1 MHTSPQGFCTPE
13 KLGNRNRNGTGFG
26 AAAMGKKSKSKTSR
40 KGKKEW
46 RKNIGTKEVDEYV
59 EKTALADRSGG
70 ALEDVPSE
78 ALFFVDTT
86 KDTSAVRKVEKHRS
100 KVLHADSI
108 LERNSLIPVLKEP
121 GHSNKKRKD
130 RDHAKPLAKPK
141 AAVDVVG
148 SAGKKQRAKSAGFY
162 DVWDAEDGQEGGK
175 PVKSGG
181 LKRDTILASAVE
193 VDMPGC
199 SYNPSFEDHQEAL
212 GLAVADEMQKVID
225 RELKPKS
232 VPIHVDGRALTEEDM
247 FFLDADRDDGE
258 EEDENE
264 EKAGDSMLKS
274 AKYKKLTRADLN
286 RKARRKAVLRVE
298 AAKMKKTKLQKDL
311 QKLPLIVEGIKEE
324 DNEKEIRRIRRTVS
338 REEKR
343 AQGPPRL
350 GRHKFRPEP
359 KQVLLSS
366 EVTGSLR
373 KLKAYPMLMRDRY
386 RSLQRRGIVEPRLPV
401 KRKEK
406 KKWVEIQ
413 QGTRGNKER
422 EMHAATLAEKEAL
435 KQGLAVLPL

>member
-1 MHTSPQGFCTPE
+1 
-13 KLGNRNRNGTGFG
+13 
-26 AAAMGKKSKSKTSR
+26 MGKKSKSKTSR

-121 GHSNKKRKD
+121 GHNNKKRKD

-141 AAVDVVG
+141 AAVDVIG
-148 SAGKKQRAKSAGFY
+148 LAGKKQRGKSAGFY
-162 DVWDAEDGQEGGK
+162 DVWGAADGQEDVK

-212 GLAVADEMQKVID
+212 GLAVADEMQKVIN
-225 RELKPKS
+225 RELQPEA
-232 VPIHVDGRALTEEDM
+232 VPIHVDGRAVTEEDM

-258 EEDENE
+258 EEEDE

-274 AKYKKLTRADLN
+274 AKFKKLTRADLN
-286 RKARRKAVLRVE
+286 RKARRRAVLKVE
-298 AAKMKKTKLQKDL
+298 AAKMKKAKLQKDI
-311 QKLPLIVEGIKEE
+311 QKLSLIVEGIKEE
-324 DNEKEIRRIRRTVS
+324 DNEKETRRIRRTVS

-350 GRHKFRPEP
+350 GRHKFKPEP

-435 KQGLAVLPL
+435 KQGLAALPL